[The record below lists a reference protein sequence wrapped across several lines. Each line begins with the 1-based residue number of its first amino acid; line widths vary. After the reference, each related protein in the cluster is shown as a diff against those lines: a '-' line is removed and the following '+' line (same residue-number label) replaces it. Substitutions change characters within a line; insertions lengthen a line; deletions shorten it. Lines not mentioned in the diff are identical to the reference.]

1 MARHSRTARTRAR
14 AAVTVGII
22 GLLTVTAVGVA
33 QAADDDKKVG
43 DTPCGADV
51 RACVD
56 LEDKVAWLIDDG
68 EVVRGPAKISPGSE
82 ARPTPTGEF
91 HVQWKDR
98 NHLSRE
104 FDNRPMP
111 FAVFFADGGIAF
123 HEGNLNSSSAGCVRL
138 SADDAKAFYDFLQ
151 PGDPVEVH

>member
-1 MARHSRTARTRAR
+1 MARHTRTARAHAR
-14 AAVTVGII
+14 VAVTVGII
-22 GLLTVTAVGVA
+22 GLLTAATVGVA
-33 QAADDDKKVG
+33 QAGDDDKKVG
-43 DTPCGADV
+43 DTPCGVDV

-56 LEDKVAWLIDDG
+56 LEHDKAWLIDDG
-68 EVVRGPAKISPGSE
+68 EVVRGPVKISPGSE
-82 ARPTPTGEF
+82 ARPTPTGDF
-91 HVQWKDR
+91 RVQWKDR

-104 FDNRPMP
+104 FENRPMP

-138 SADDAKAFYDFLQ
+138 SEEDASAFFDFLQ

>member
-14 AAVTVGII
+14 AAVTGGII